1 MSKHIT
7 AVPLSDIA
15 RIAILTGN
23 GRTMAQV
30 KGDADY
36 ILNGGFY
43 DMHTGKPVGH
53 LKANGQ
59 VLSKEA
65 WTTWGYAW
73 QNGAD
78 ISMVQL
84 PATAANYIGGVPL
97 LTPWDGLDAKLTYP
111 EEVGGSRPRTAIALT
126 GDKLIL
132 YCADS
137 PATPEKLRREL
148 CQLGAGTALMLDSG
162 GSSQC
167 DFAGKRISSS
177 RRVHNYI
184 AVWLKKTGTE
194 PGKGETPMCKKVM
207 LDPGHGIETAG
218 KRSPDGTYLEHEF
231 NLDMAQ
237 RLKAQLER
245 HGVSVILTRN
255 TEHDVSLADRVA
267 ISNAAN
273 PDLFVSLHSNASGD
287 GTAWTSPDGY
297 GIYTSAAE
305 ETAERNKAAK
315 AILARAREAG
325 VSLWGEGLHH
335 DISLYVLKNT
345 VAPAVLIEH
354 GFHTNRVETE
364 KLKSAAYRDLL
375 AAVDAKGI
383 LDYLGMDWVEEPGE
397 DDPIE
402 YEPWYQQA
410 RRWAMEKGITDG
422 AQPEKACT
430 RAEVWQ
436 MLYRLKGE

>member
-1 MSKHIT
+1 MSKYIAAIHL
-7 AVPLSDIA
+7 PDIA
-15 RIAILTGN
+15 RIAILEGN
-23 GRTMAQV
+23 GRSMAQV

-43 DMHTGKPVGH
+43 DMTTGKPVGH
-53 LKANGQ
+53 LKIGGK

-73 QNGAD
+73 DTGAD
-78 ISMVQL
+78 LSMVQL

-97 LTPWDGLDAKLTYP
+97 LTPWDGLDARLTYP

-194 PGKGETPMCKKVM
+194 PGKGETPMRKKVM